1 MPWRKRPLAGL
12 KTRISAMRSPRERCC
27 LVTRPLGGLGEPVS
41 IIVALKDGDEMYL
54 GTDSRFMNPEE
65 TAPVSDSVQKIHS
78 VGPGAFI
85 ATSGYQHA
93 CSFQAARAPEL
104 ARALCITDIEVIGEA
119 LARESLPTL
128 RELVAFLSAIVQR
141 GPAGGYKHMSAI
153 LSGEQL
159 LHTCILAGRNSRMEV
174 GYLGIAFQ
182 IEKGQLTYQKLPYF
196 GRPRNVCYST
206 VNVPLLQSLCR
217 QPMVYTQPLL
227 VAIRFLLRG
236 AKAGGALA
244 GGPDQIAIVDGEGAR
259 WVDRLPAQP
268 QL

>member
-1 MPWRKRPLAGL
+1 M
-12 KTRISAMRSPRERCC
+12 
-27 LVTRPLGGLGEPVS
+27 S

-141 GPAGGYKHMSAI
+141 GPAGGYKHGADQKGGRLMPV
-153 LSGEQL
+153 SGERSKPMSKTGRGCAEGVPSVTL
-159 LHTCILAGRNSRMEV
+159 RADNPVHVKVLILAQHGLDREMGPGMPAAVELRRLTREFETSGSRD
-174 GYLGIAFQ
+174 G
-182 IEKGQLTYQKLPYF
+182 LT
-196 GRPRNVCYST
+196 VSCA
-206 VNVPLLQSLCR
+206 VPGGPQFR
-217 QPMVYTQPLL
+217 
-227 VAIRFLLRG
+227 RFLGRM
-236 AKAGGALA
+236 
-244 GGPDQIAIVDGEGAR
+244 D
-259 WVDRLPAQP
+259 
-268 QL
+268 

>member
-1 MPWRKRPLAGL
+1 MAQASIFRHVPSGRGERAVTSGRLRIGSHRPAHHGRTVAARSARRGTGVPWRKRPLAGL

-141 GPAGGYKHMSAI
+141 GPAGGYKDGADQKGGRLMPV
-153 LSGEQL
+153 SGERSKPMSKTGRGCAEGVPSVTL
-159 LHTCILAGRNSRMEV
+159 RADNPVHVKVLILA
-174 GYLGIAFQ
+174 Q
-182 IEKGQLTYQKLPYF
+182 I
-196 GRPRNVCYST
+196 
-206 VNVPLLQSLCR
+206 
-217 QPMVYTQPLL
+217 
-227 VAIRFLLRG
+227 
-236 AKAGGALA
+236 
-244 GGPDQIAIVDGEGAR
+244 
-259 WVDRLPAQP
+259 
-268 QL
+268 